1 MSNDVESLSEPA
13 QDISAFY
20 YTAASHNILLE
31 SDIKTEIVEQ
41 LTIFP
46 MPHAPAW
53 CNGMISLRGKIIP
66 VVDIAYVLNTEH
78 KTEANWLLI
87 LESSPLP
94 QVAIKIDRLPAR
106 LSYTED
112 DIEAIDQGQYPNW
125 LLESVKTSELTLFK
139 ANHGA
144 LFQQLIDENLAQA
157 PAQDTET
164 NSKQDSSEDDA

>member
-1 MSNDVESLSEPA
+1 MSNDVESLSESA

-66 VVDIAYVLNTEH
+66 VVDIAHVLNTEH
-78 KTEANWLLI
+78 KVEGNWLLI
-87 LESSPLP
+87 LESTPLP

-106 LSYTED
+106 ISYVKED
-112 DIEAIDQGQYPNW
+112 VEEIDKDQYPNW
-125 LLESVKTSELTLFK
+125 LVESVNTAELTLLK
-139 ANHGA
+139 ADHGA
-144 LFQQLIDENLAQA
+144 LFQQLIDENLAQ
-157 PAQDTET
+157 DTKT
-164 NSKQDSSEDDA
+164 NSKQDSSEDEA